1 MQNLFDLLNKFD
13 KKIMLLLR
21 LTDPSN
27 QEIISTYLLYKEF
40 LPKIWFMPV
49 LGTPQASYDI
59 VPICQ
64 YYWVFVI

>member
-49 LGTPQASYDI
+49 LGTPQASYGL

>member
-27 QEIISTYLLYKEF
+27 QEIISTYICKEF

-49 LGTPQASYDI
+49 LGTPQASYEL

>member
-27 QEIISTYLLYKEF
+27 QEIISTYLYKEF

-49 LGTPQASYDI
+49 LGTPQASYDL